1 MAPEY
6 TLRIQRQ
13 EGVMRGTVVSDLYF
27 KARLE
32 LWQNIVGVGFQR
44 NDRHVSRTVE
54 MTKL

>member
-6 TLRIQRQ
+6 TLRMQRQ
-13 EGVMRGTVVSDLYF
+13 EGVMRGTMVCDLDF

-32 LWQNIVGVGFQR
+32 LGQNTVRVGFQR
-44 NDRHVSRTVE
+44 NDHHVFMTVE